1 MSASAPAKKFTSFY
15 RLAGL
20 GYLDALNVAAV
31 SLRKCLKE
39 PARSEALSRANYKY
53 REFTFTD
60 GHESLP
66 TEVINYAAIAAKK

>member
-39 PARSEALSRANYKY
+39 PARSEAMSRANYKY
-53 REFTFTD
+53 REFSFVD
-60 GHESLP
+60 GHESTP
-66 TEVINYAAIAAKK
+66 IEVFSHPSLAVKK